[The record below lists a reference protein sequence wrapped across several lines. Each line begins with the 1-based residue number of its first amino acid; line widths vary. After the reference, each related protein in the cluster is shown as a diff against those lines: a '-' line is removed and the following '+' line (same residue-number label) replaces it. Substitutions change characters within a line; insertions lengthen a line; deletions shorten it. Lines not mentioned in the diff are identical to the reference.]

1 MMFNVVPGKFQTT
14 MIDTTLQP
22 ELSVRTHDLVFIP
35 IAEDYIHSKRHH
47 LSDLKNN
54 LLITN

>member
-1 MMFNVVPGKFQTT
+1 MTSHLYTEFKTQGVWRGASSS
-14 MIDTTLQP
+14 TLYQ
-22 ELSVRTHDLVFIP
+22 SVFCFARP
-35 IAEDYIHSKRHH
+35 AAEDYIHSKRHH